1 MTNVFIVSLLLTVL
15 TGASHPIS
23 SGSGISSAWME
34 VLERALSGLSNNATS
49 PASDS
54 SLGWI
59 GKLAP
64 LLILPAVAGLQY
76 LYRSANTREEKW
88 SFYLL
93 VSGLL
98 IILLGMAMKTWAEGA
113 GFVLIFFGWLI
124 SSFSASVYCMF
135 VLQDK

>member
-1 MTNVFIVSLLLTVL
+1 MELFFTVL
-15 TGASHPIS
+15 SAASYPGY
-23 SGSGISSAWME
+23 SGLDLSSAWIE
-34 VLERALSGLSNNATS
+34 VLNRTLSELPTGITS
-49 PASDS
+49 TTGGN
-54 SLGWI
+54 SLEWI

-76 LYRSANTREEKW
+76 LYRSADTREEKW
-88 SFYLL
+88 SFFLL

-113 GFVLIFFGWLI
+113 GFALIFFGWLI
-124 SSFSASVYCMF
+124 SSFSASVYCWF

>member
-1 MTNVFIVSLLLTVL
+1 MEFFFTVL
-15 TGASHPIS
+15 SGASYPGYWGLDLS
-23 SGSGISSAWME
+23 STWIE
-34 VLERALSGLSNNATS
+34 VLNRTLGELSTGITS
-49 PASDS
+49 TTGGN